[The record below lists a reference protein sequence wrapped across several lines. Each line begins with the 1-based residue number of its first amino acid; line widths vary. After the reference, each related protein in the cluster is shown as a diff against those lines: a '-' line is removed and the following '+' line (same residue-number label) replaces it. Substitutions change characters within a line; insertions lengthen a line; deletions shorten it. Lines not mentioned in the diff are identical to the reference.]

1 MVREEYDDD
10 QLKAERH
17 RASAA
22 SDSRSRR
29 QEARVTSKSPK
40 RIEPHILP
48 ASIGV
53 GTPTARYE
61 RGQPVF
67 RQGDAADAVFYIQ
80 DNRVEITVVS
90 EQGKEGIIGC

>member
-1 MVREEYDDD
+1 VANKE
-10 QLKAERH
+10 
-17 RASAA
+17 
-22 SDSRSRR
+22 
-29 QEARVTSKSPK
+29 PK
-40 RIEPHILP
+40 RIEPHLLP
-48 ASIGV
+48 VSIGV
-53 GTPTARYE
+53 GRPAARYE